1 MFAELPKFDRGETD
15 LPTLLDKWFYFLKH
29 ADDLRM
35 VPTALESDPAIRH
48 ALAIANRAGLT
59 ADEVEAQERR
69 EMFIQDQR
77 GALTKALAQGKAEGI
92 VEGIEK
98 GMEKGMEKGEQE
110 ATLRIAHS
118 LLAIMDDAA
127 IAQATGLSADAV
139 RQLRR

>member
-48 ALAIANRAGLT
+48 ALAIANRAGMTPEEL
-59 ADEVEAQERR
+59 DAQEKR

-98 GMEKGMEKGEQE
+98 GMEKGMEKGKK
-110 ATLRIAHS
+110 
-118 LLAIMDDAA
+118 DASIA
-127 IAQATGLSADAV
+127 IARELLDLLDAETISKKTGLSVAEIQA
-139 RQLRR
+139 LS